1 MELCWQK
8 LMSDVGESSLRT
20 AVNYFILSDIL
31 VFKWK
36 NMVELRMSPKCSQ
49 PERLDRERC
58 GFSASL
64 IIEIHGM

>member
-1 MELCWQK
+1 
-8 LMSDVGESSLRT
+8 
-20 AVNYFILSDIL
+20 
-31 VFKWK
+31 
-36 NMVELRMSPKCSQ
+36 MVELRMSPKCSQ